1 MPNND
6 KQLDGAAPQQA
17 ATKNEGGHGTNTQE
31 TQHSKRGAEPA
42 SAGAAASAK
51 PKHDHETTHAGGAR
65 LEEGRQQHDEAEK
78 NSEANRVDEP
88 ARTDGLTASPD
99 RVGHGGSEKKKHG

>member
-1 MPNND
+1 MPNDD
-6 KQLDGAAPQQA
+6 KQSAGIAPKHA
-17 ATKNEGGHGTNTQE
+17 TTKNEGGHGTNTQE
-31 TQHSKRGAEPA
+31 TQHSKLGAEPA
-42 SAGAAASAK
+42 SAQDASTTK

-99 RVGHGGSEKKKHG
+99 RVGHGGSDKKKHG